1 MITHVGLSLAGRLAS
16 GNRTVKDNVMGF
28 MFGLLVSGITFLVL
42 KELKPQDTTG
52 QFIPEWNTKGQN
64 EVNS

>member
-28 MFGLLVSGITFLVL
+28 MFGLLVSGITFPCV
-42 KELKPQDTTG
+42 KRTEAAGYNWAVHPRVEYKRT
-52 QFIPEWNTKGQN
+52 E
-64 EVNS
+64 